1 MNYPKH
7 FCLTLLLFG
16 CGFLTNCSEEE
27 SPSSPTPSPAAPSNY
42 GKGVDVS
49 INPISNTQISS
60 RPVFTV
66 TFGDL
71 VHSVIMDSVD
81 YPGKPNSTLN
91 SSQNN
96 TLCLRANSNSNC
108 EALSIIF
115 NDNSTIATVTPLNYL
130 NEGDY
135 TFLVA
140 GSILTSVGSLGED
153 QEFQYT
159 VVFPHG
165 GAIQNS
171 LTKLTDDSHSLL
183 GNSNTPFSSPQ
194 GLATDGTYLYVADT
208 YNEKIQKITLS
219 SSVTNSFSLNS
230 LPGEVQTLLEP
241 VDVTVSS
248 THLYI
253 LDQGFRRV
261 LKVPLAGGAPTSIAG
276 GGSIGYTDGIG
287 ISAQF
292 NSPNAITNTKDSE
305 GVEHIF
311 VADTCN
317 NNIRRVDP
325 FTNIVTSLLPP
336 EPGCSSGSSDP
347 SKLRAPVDLT
357 TDGEHLYIADK
368 GNSAIKR
375 IDLNDC
381 KERRWRNCVLNPLPM
396 PINLNKP
403 ISIITDGSYL
413 YIGTDDH
420 EIHRYDLNGNPANSN
435 LFPIISAITPRS
447 LTTDGQSLIYSEE
460 GRNRV
465 VRLHTEGFNNEKF

>member
-1 MNYPKH
+1 MNYPKY
-7 FCLTLLLFG
+7 FCLTLLLIG
-16 CGFLTNCSEEE
+16 YGFLTNCSEEE

-42 GKGVDVS
+42 GKGGDVL
-49 INPISNTQISS
+49 INPISDTRISS
-60 RPVFTV
+60 KPIFTI
-66 TFGDL
+66 TFGDV

-91 SSQNN
+91 SSQNS

-108 EALSIIF
+108 EALSVVF
-115 NDNSTIATVTPLNYL
+115 NNNSTIATITPLNHL
-130 NEGDY
+130 NEGSY
-135 TFLVA
+135 IFTVA
-140 GSILTSVGSLGED
+140 GSILTSIGSLGED
-153 QEFQYT
+153 QTFRYT
-159 VVFPHG
+159 VVYPHG
-165 GAIQNS
+165 GAIQNRLIS
-171 LTKLTDDSHSLL
+171 LVGDGNTLIGSSLL
-183 GNSNTPFSSPQ
+183 DGPR

-208 YNEKIQKITLS
+208 YNEKIQKITLA
-219 SSVTNSFSLNS
+219 SSVTNFFNLNS
-230 LPGEVQTLLEP
+230 LQDEVQTLLKP

-261 LKVPLAGGAPTSIAG
+261 LEVPLVGGTPTSIAG
-276 GGSIGYTDGIG
+276 GGSAGYADGIG

-305 GVEHIF
+305 GMEHIF

-317 NNIRRVDP
+317 NTIRRIDP

-336 EPGCSSGSSDP
+336 EPGCGSGSSD
-347 SKLRAPVDLT
+347 SDKLKAPVDLT
-357 TDGEHLYIADK
+357 TNGEYLYIADRD
-368 GNSAIKR
+368 NSAIKR

-381 KERRWRNCVLNPLPM
+381 KAHGWQSCVLNPLPI
-396 PINLNKP
+396 PISLNKP

-413 YIGTDDH
+413 YVGTNDH
-420 EIHRYDLNGNPANSN
+420 KIHRYDLNGSPEYND
-435 LFPIISAITPRS
+435 LFPISAITPQS

-465 VRLHTEGFNNEKF
+465 VRLHSKGFDNEEVLN

>member
-1 MNYPKH
+1 MNYSKY
-7 FCLTLLLFG
+7 FYLTLLFIG

-27 SPSSPTPSPAAPSNY
+27 PPSSAKPSPAAPSNY
-42 GKGVDVS
+42 GKGGDVS

-91 SSQNN
+91 SSQNS

-108 EALSIIF
+108 EALSVIF

-159 VVFPHG
+159 VVFPYG

-171 LTKLTDDSHSLL
+171 LTNLTSDRHTLL
-183 GNSNTPFSSPQ
+183 GNSNTPFSGPQ

-208 YNEKIQKITLS
+208 YNEKIQKITLA
-219 SSVTNSFSLNS
+219 NSATSRFNLNS
-230 LPGEVQTLLEP
+230 LQGEVQPLLEP

-248 THLYI
+248 TYLYI
-253 LDQGFRRV
+253 LDRGFRRV
-261 LKVPLAGGAPTSIAG
+261 LEVSLAGGTPTVIAG
-276 GGSIGYTDGIG
+276 GGSTGYTDGSG
-287 ISAQF
+287 ISVQF
-292 NSPNAITNTKDSE
+292 NSPNAITNTKDSL
-305 GVEHIF
+305 F

-317 NNIRRVDP
+317 NTIRRIDLD
-325 FTNIVTSLLPP
+325 TNIVTSLLPP
-336 EPGCSSGSSDP
+336 EPGCGSGSSD
-347 SKLRAPVDLT
+347 SDKLNSPTDLT
-357 TDGEHLYIADK
+357 TNGSQLYIADK
-368 GNSAIKR
+368 GNFAIKR

-381 KERRWRNCVLNPLPM
+381 EKQEWTNCKFDKI
-396 PINLNKP
+396 INLKPTQP
-403 ISIITDGSYL
+403 ISIVTDGSYL
-413 YIGTDDH
+413 YAGTDDH
-420 EIHRYDLNGNPANSN
+420 KIHRYDLNGSPTDNN
-435 LFPIISAITPRS
+435 LFPISAITPQS

-460 GRNRV
+460 GRNRI
-465 VRLHTEGFNNEKF
+465 VRLHSKGFDN